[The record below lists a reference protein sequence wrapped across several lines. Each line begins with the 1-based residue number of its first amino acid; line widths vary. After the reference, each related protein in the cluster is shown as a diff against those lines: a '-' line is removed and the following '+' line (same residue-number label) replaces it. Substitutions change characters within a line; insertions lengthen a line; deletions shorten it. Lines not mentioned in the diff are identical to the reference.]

1 MLWASKKLS
10 RFRPGPSFVMSTLD
24 ILIPIAII
32 AVILVGFIVWRSK
45 RDEKRSRGLKDVHT
59 DDPLMGHTPGRVE
72 PDLVNAGSH
81 ENAPAAKTTYEE
93 ENRPESEGDAFAER
107 IPAPSQ
113 EPPIYKVLERQEE
126 DRLRR
131 EEEAAK
137 LAAEEV
143 LDRQRPPVNGAIEWV
158 LDISPADGMQFALGG
173 VKSLKLELKRLGLP
187 LLVRVFAQSS
197 KDGLYYEADEFI
209 SSARH
214 VVASLLLA
222 NRAAQLDEVSA
233 SRFFQVL
240 EQSAAQNNVVIHR
253 TLEPRQAVE
262 RSAQLHHF
270 IEYFDKKVE
279 ILISPRDAE
288 QSFEL
293 ETVRTAAR
301 KAGFTEGSGIWE
313 LRFDPMERDP
323 VVTLAFSGDGAHELR
338 LELSLAIANLSRGD
352 LKRFFALAN
361 QLAAAMKGNWTDCSH
376 RPVEAGGAMIIAQR
390 AEEHAALMNQ
400 SGLVPGSDAARLI
413 FARD

>member
-1 MLWASKKLS
+1 
-10 RFRPGPSFVMSTLD
+10 MSTLD

-45 RDEKRSRGLKDVHT
+45 RDEKRSRGLKDVQT
-59 DDPLMGHTPGRVE
+59 EDPLMGHTPVRVE
-72 PDLVNAGSH
+72 PDLVNREAQKQANNETAAVEHDESSSAAEDDTTSAG
-81 ENAPAAKTTYEE
+81 
-93 ENRPESEGDAFAER
+93 
-107 IPAPSQ
+107 IIAPSQ
-113 EPPIYKVLERQEE
+113 EPPIYRVLERQEE

-131 EEEAAK
+131 EEEASK

-262 RSAQLHHF
+262 RSAQLRHF

-288 QSFEL
+288 HPFDL
-293 ETVRTAAR
+293 ETVRAAAR
-301 KAGFTEGSGIWE
+301 KAGFSEGSGIWE
-313 LRFDPMERDP
+313 LRFDPVERDP
-323 VVTLAFSGDGAHELR
+323 VVTLAFCGDGAHELR
-338 LELSLAIANLSRGD
+338 LELSLAIANLERGD

-361 QLAAAMKGNWTDCSH
+361 QLAATMKGTWTDCSH
-376 RPVEAGGAMIIAQR
+376 RPVDAGGAMIIAQR
-390 AEEHAALMNQ
+390 AKEHAALMNQ

-413 FARD
+413 FARS